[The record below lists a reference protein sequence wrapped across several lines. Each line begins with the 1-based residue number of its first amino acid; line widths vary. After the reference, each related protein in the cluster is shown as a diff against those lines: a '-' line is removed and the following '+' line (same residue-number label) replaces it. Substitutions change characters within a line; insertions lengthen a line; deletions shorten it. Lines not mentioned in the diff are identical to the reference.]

1 MPFSRDYARVAVIG
15 GGPAGLM
22 AAEALASHGVQVD
35 VYDAMPSVGRKFL
48 MAGKGGMNITHSEA
62 LEPFLGRYGA
72 RRQQIAPLLD
82 AFGPDALRAWLKAL
96 GVETF
101 VGSSGRVFPT
111 DMKAAPMLRA
121 WLHRLRETGVRF
133 HMRHKWVGWDAE
145 DRAVADASGR
155 PAGHTLKFTT
165 PDGEQLVT
173 CDAVVFA
180 LGGAS
185 WPRLGSDAA
194 WVPLMSARNVPV
206 VPLRAANCGFDA
218 DWSPYLR
225 ERFAGQPVKPVAISL
240 TDIDKTVHNR
250 QGEILLTE
258 TGLEGS
264 LIYALSSAIR
274 ERILADGD
282 VTIALDLAPGLALD
296 RVIVEVT
303 RPRGSRSMSS
313 HLQGRIGIG
322 GVKLALLHEILSKE
336 TFADSNRLAHAVKAL
351 PVRLTRARPIAEAI
365 STAGGIPFE
374 ALDSHLMVEQLPGA
388 FCAGEM
394 LDWEAP
400 TGGYLL
406 TACFASGLVAG
417 RGALAYLTGLAGSNA
432 ANALNGS
439 DTTQTPTA

>member
-1 MPFSRDYARVAVIG
+1 MSSSFDSARVAVIG

-22 AAEALASHGVQVD
+22 AAEALASQGVQVD

-48 MAGKGGMNITHSEA
+48 MAGKGGMNITHSES

-72 RRQQIAPLLD
+72 RRAQLAPLVK
-82 AFGPDALRAWLKAL
+82 AFDPEALRAWLHGL

-121 WLHRLRETGVRF
+121 WLHRLREAGVRF
-133 HMRHKWVGWDAE
+133 HMRHKWVGWDA
-145 DRAVADASGR
+145 AAGGDA
-155 PAGHTLKFTT
+155 ATHTLRFAT
-165 PDGEQLVT
+165 PGGEQALSF
-173 CDAVVFA
+173 DAVVFA

-194 WVPLMSARNVPV
+194 WVPLMASREVPV
-206 VPLRAANCGFDA
+206 TPLLPANCGFDA

-225 ERFAGQPVKPVAISL
+225 ERFAGQPVKPVAIAL
-240 TDIDKTVHNR
+240 TGVDNKVHNR

-264 LIYALSSAIR
+264 LIYALSAVIR
-274 ERILADGD
+274 DRIVADGAA
-282 VTIALDLAPGLALD
+282 TIALDLVPGLPLE
-296 RVIVEVT
+296 RVVAEVT
-303 RPRGSRSMSS
+303 RPRGSRSMST
-313 HLQGRIGIG
+313 HLHGRIGIG

-336 TFADSNRLAHAVKAL
+336 AFADADRLAHAIKAL
-351 PVRLTRARPIAEAI
+351 PVRLTRARPVAEAI

-374 ALDSHLMVEQLPGA
+374 ALDGHLMIERLPGA

-406 TACFASGLVAG
+406 TACFASGLAAG
-417 RGALAYLTGLAGSNA
+417 RGAAAYLATLARLKARDASA
-432 ANALNGS
+432 
-439 DTTQTPTA
+439 

>member
-1 MPFSRDYARVAVIG
+1 MSSSFDSARVAVIG

-22 AAEALASHGVQVD
+22 AAEALTRHGVQVD

-48 MAGKGGMNITHSEA
+48 MAGKGGMNITHSEP

-72 RRQQIAPLLD
+72 RREQIAPLLD
-82 AFGPDALRAWLKAL
+82 TFGPDALRAWLQGL

-101 VGSSGRVFPT
+101 VGSSGRVFPV

-121 WLHRLRETGVRF
+121 WLHRLREVGVRF
-133 HMRHKWVGWDAE
+133 HMRHKWSGWVSPADDAG
-145 DRAVADASGR
+145 DAATH
-155 PAGHTLKFTT
+155 PHPQAHAHALKFET
-165 PDGEQLVT
+165 PDGEQTVT

-194 WVPLMSARNVPV
+194 WVPLMTSRDLPV
-206 VPLRAANCGFDA
+206 SPLRPANCGFDA

-225 ERFAGQPVKPVAISL
+225 ERFAGQPVKPVAITL
-240 TDIDKTVHNR
+240 TDVDNKVHNR

-264 LIYALSSAIR
+264 LIYAFSAYIR
-274 ERILADGD
+274 ERILADGEL
-282 VTIALDLAPGLALD
+282 TIALDLAPGLALE
-296 RVIVEVT
+296 RVVAEVT

-313 HLQGRIGIG
+313 HLHGRIGIG

-336 TFADSNRLAHAVKAL
+336 AFSDADRLPHAIKAL
-351 PVRLTRARPIAEAI
+351 PVKLIRARPVAEAI
-365 STAGGIPFE
+365 STAGGVPFE
-374 ALDSHLMVEQLPGA
+374 ALDQHLMIERLPGI

-417 RGALAYLTGLAGSNA
+417 RGALAYLKARGTSV
-432 ANALNGS
+432 
-439 DTTQTPTA
+439 

>member
-1 MPFSRDYARVAVIG
+1 MSSSLDSARVAVIG

-22 AAEALASHGVQVD
+22 AAEALARHGVLVD

-48 MAGKGGMNITHSEA
+48 MAGKGGMNITHSEP
-62 LEPFLGRYGA
+62 LGPFLDRYGA
-72 RRQQIAPLLD
+72 RRERMEPLLD
-82 AFGPDALRAWLKAL
+82 AFGPDALRAWLHEL

-121 WLHRLRETGVRF
+121 WLHRLREAGVRF
-133 HMRHKWVGWDAE
+133 HMRHKWIGWVESDAN
-145 DRAVADASGR
+145 DATHALR
-155 PAGHTLKFTT
+155 FAT
-165 PDGEQLVT
+165 PGGPQVVT

-194 WVPLMSARNVPV
+194 WVPLMAARDVPV
-206 VPLRAANCGFDA
+206 TPLQPANCGFDA

-240 TDIDKTVHNR
+240 ADVDNKVHNR

-264 LIYALSSAIR
+264 LIYALSAAIR
-274 ERILADGD
+274 DRILADGD
-282 VTIALDLAPGLALD
+282 VTISLDLAPGLTLE
-296 RVIVEVT
+296 RVVAEVT

-313 HLQGRIGIG
+313 HLHSRIGIG

-336 TFADSNRLAHAVKAL
+336 AFADANVLAHAIKSL
-351 PVRLTRARPIAEAI
+351 SVRLTRARPIAEAI

-374 ALDSHLMVEQLPGA
+374 ALDEHLMIERLPGM

-406 TACFASGLVAG
+406 TACFASGLAAG
-417 RGALAYLTGLAGSNA
+417 RGALAYLEARGARPSA
-432 ANALNGS
+432 AS
-439 DTTQTPTA
+439 PTAP

>member
-1 MPFSRDYARVAVIG
+1 MPSSFDSVRVAVIG

-22 AAEALASHGVQVD
+22 AAEALTQRDIQVN

-48 MAGKGGMNITHSEA
+48 MAGKGGMNITHSEP
-62 LEPFLGRYGA
+62 LEPFLSRYGA
-72 RRQQIAPLLD
+72 RRAQIAPLLD
-82 AFGPDALRAWLKAL
+82 AFGPDALRAWLRGL
-96 GVETF
+96 GIETF
-101 VGSSGRVFPT
+101 VGSSGRVFPA

-121 WLHRLRETGVRF
+121 WLHRLREAGVHF
-133 HMRHKWVGWDAE
+133 HMRHKWCGWDTDA
-145 DRAVADASGR
+145 ANAD
-155 PAGHTLKFTT
+155 PARRGATHTLRFAT
-165 PDGEQLVT
+165 PDGERTVI
-173 CDAVVFA
+173 CDAVIFA

-194 WVPLMSARNVPV
+194 WVPLMTSRRVPV
-206 VPLRAANCGFDA
+206 TPLRPANCGFDA

-225 ERFAGQPVKPVAISL
+225 ERFAGQPVKPVAITL
-240 TDIDKTVHNR
+240 TDIDEKVHNR

-264 LIYALSSAIR
+264 LIYALSAAMR

-282 VTIALDLAPGLALD
+282 VTIALDLAPGLALE
-296 RVIVEVT
+296 RVVAEVT

-313 HLQGRIGIG
+313 HLHSRIGIG
-322 GVKLALLHEILSKE
+322 GVKVALLHEILSKE
-336 TFADSNRLAHAVKAL
+336 AFTDAHRVAQAIKAL
-351 PVRLTRARPIAEAI
+351 PIRLTRARPIAEAI

-374 ALDSHLMVEQLPGA
+374 ALDERLMIEQLPGA

-417 RGALAYLTGLAGSNA
+417 RGASAYLEARRGSA
-432 ANALNGS
+432 
-439 DTTQTPTA
+439 

>member
-1 MPFSRDYARVAVIG
+1 MSSSFDSARVAVIG

-22 AAEALASHGVQVD
+22 AAEALCLEGVQVD

-48 MAGKGGMNITHSEA
+48 MAGKGGMNITHSEP
-62 LEPFLGRYGA
+62 LEPFLDRYGA
-72 RRQQIAPLLD
+72 RRPWIAPLFD
-82 AFGPDALRAWLKAL
+82 AFGPDALRAWLHDL

-121 WLHRLRETGVRF
+121 WLHRLKESGVRF
-133 HMRHKWVGWDAE
+133 HMRHKWSGWNGSQTGG
-145 DRAVADASGR
+145 VASASAHAAAR
-155 PAGHTLKFTT
+155 LRFET
-165 PDGEQLVT
+165 PDGERLVDS
-173 CDAVVFA
+173 DAVVLA

-194 WVPLMSARNVPV
+194 WVPFITSQGVDV
-206 VPLRAANCGFDA
+206 RALQPANCGFDA

-225 ERFAGQPVKPVAISL
+225 ERFAGQPVKSVAISL
-240 TDIDKTVHNR
+240 TDVDGKVHNR

-264 LIYALSSAIR
+264 LIYALSAPIR
-274 ERILADGD
+274 ERILADGEL
-282 VTIALDLAPGLALD
+282 TISLDLAPGLALE
-296 RVIVEVT
+296 RVIAEVT

-313 HLQGRIGIG
+313 HLQGRVGIS
-322 GVKLALLHEILSKE
+322 GVKLALLHEILPKDV
-336 TFADSNRLAHAVKAL
+336 FADSTRLAHAIKAL
-351 PVRLTRARPIAEAI
+351 PVRLLRARPIAEAI
-365 STAGGIPFE
+365 SSAGGIPFE
-374 ALDSHLMVEQLPGA
+374 ALDRHLMIESLPGV

-417 RGALAYLTGLAGSNA
+417 RGAA
-432 ANALNGS
+432 AFVGARDRLS
-439 DTTQTPTA
+439 

>member
-1 MPFSRDYARVAVIG
+1 MSPSFDSARAAVIG

-22 AAEALASHGVQVD
+22 AAEALAQHGVQVD

-62 LEPFLGRYGA
+62 LEPFLDRYGA
-72 RRQQIAPLLD
+72 RRPQIAPLLD
-82 AFGPDALRAWLKAL
+82 TFGPDALRAWLHRL

-133 HMRHKWVGWDAE
+133 HMRHKWLGWSE
-145 DRAVADASGR
+145 QSNRAGSHATR
-155 PAGHTLKFTT
+155 HTLRFAT
-165 PDGEQLVT
+165 PEGERTLT

-194 WVPLMSARNVPV
+194 WVPLMSAREVPV
-206 VPLRAANCGFDA
+206 APLRPANCGFDA
-218 DWSPYLR
+218 GWSPYLR
-225 ERFAGQPVKPVAISL
+225 ERFAGQPLKPVAITV
-240 TDIDKTVHNR
+240 TDIDKKVHNR

-264 LIYALSSAIR
+264 LIYALSAAIR
-274 ERILADGD
+274 ERILADGE
-282 VTIALDLAPGLALD
+282 VTIALDLAPGLTLE
-296 RVIVEVT
+296 RVIAEVT
-303 RPRGSRSMSS
+303 WPRGSRSMSS
-313 HLQGRIGIG
+313 HLHGRIGIG

-336 TFADSNRLAHAVKAL
+336 AFADTNHLAHAIKSL
-351 PVRLTRARPIAEAI
+351 PVRLTRARPIEEAI
-365 STAGGIPFE
+365 SSAGGIQFE
-374 ALDSHLMVEQLPGA
+374 ALDAQLMIERLPGA

-406 TACFASGLVAG
+406 TACLASGLVAG
-417 RGALAYLTGLAGSNA
+417 RGALAYLEARGASV
-432 ANALNGS
+432 
-439 DTTQTPTA
+439 

>member
-1 MPFSRDYARVAVIG
+1 MPSSFHSARVAVIG

-22 AAEALASHGVQVD
+22 AAEALAQQGVQVD
-35 VYDAMPSVGRKFL
+35 VHDAMPSVGRKFL
-48 MAGKGGMNITHSEA
+48 MAGKGGMNITHSEP

-72 RRQQIAPLLD
+72 RREQIAPLVR
-82 AFGPDALRAWLKAL
+82 AFDPDALRAWLHEL

-101 VGSSGRVFPT
+101 VGSSGRVFPA

-121 WLHRLRETGVRF
+121 WLHRLREAGVRF
-133 HMRHKWVGWDAE
+133 HMRHKWCGWDAE
-145 DRAVADASGR
+145 AGDA
-155 PAGHTLKFTT
+155 ATHTLRFAT
-165 PDGEQLVT
+165 PEGEQAVT
-173 CDAVVFA
+173 FDAVVFA

-194 WVPLMSARNVPV
+194 WVPLMASRDVPV
-206 VPLRAANCGFDA
+206 APLLPANCGFDA

-225 ERFAGQPVKPVAISL
+225 ERFAGQPVKPVAITL
-240 TDIDKTVHNR
+240 TDVDSKVHNR

-264 LIYALSSAIR
+264 LIYALSSQIR

-282 VTIALDLAPGLALD
+282 VTIMLDLAPGLALE
-296 RVIVEVT
+296 RVVAEVT

-313 HLQGRIGIG
+313 HLHGRIGIG

-336 TFADSNRLAHAVKAL
+336 AFADANGLAHAIKAL

-374 ALDSHLMVEQLPGA
+374 ALNEHLMIERLPGV

-406 TACFASGLVAG
+406 TACFASGLAAG
-417 RGALAYLTGLAGSNA
+417 RGAAAYVGRAST
-432 ANALNGS
+432 
-439 DTTQTPTA
+439 